1 MKENRGGGPRTLGG
15 LLLGLAAATV
25 AIHLQMEAW
34 EAGAILVMVSAGS
47 TLLATGLWLKL

>member
-1 MKENRGGGPRTLGG
+1 MEEKGGGPRTLGG
-15 LLLGLAAATV
+15 LLLGLAAAMV
-25 AIHLQMEAW
+25 AIHLQMDAW